1 MMAAIMLGLFFALAM
16 AKFGSELTFTDLLW
30 LAGSLVLVIGGF
42 VAWFRISTR
51 TYWRLINFAGRRI
64 VGPAF
69 LLIGLVLMT
78 LSLNA
83 GLSDVRTDTDRGFS
97 WFEFTLGASVAILGG
112 LMVVAAPY
120 VPKDPA
126 SIETEAS
133 RVVRDH
139 DPS

>member
-1 MMAAIMLGLFFALAM
+1 MFKQYETGIETPG
-16 AKFGSELTFTDLLW
+16 DLL
-30 LAGSLVLVIGGF
+30 L
-42 VAWFRISTR
+42 RI
-51 TYWRLINFAGRRI
+51 LLL
-64 VGPAF
+64 F